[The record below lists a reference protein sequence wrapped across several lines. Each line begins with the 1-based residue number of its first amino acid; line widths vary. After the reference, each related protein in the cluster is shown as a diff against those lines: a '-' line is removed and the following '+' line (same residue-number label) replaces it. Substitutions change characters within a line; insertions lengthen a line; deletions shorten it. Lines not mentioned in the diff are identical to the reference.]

1 MYSDLDRPPLL
12 DLRSR
17 AFRAPDGWQVDVVD
31 STSSTN
37 ADVLAAARAGREPRY
52 VLVAEHQSAGRG
64 RLGRTWESP
73 PRAGLT
79 FSALLP
85 AAPSPWV
92 PLFAGVAVAAAIRSV
107 CELDALLKWPNDVL
121 VDGKK
126 TCGLLAEV
134 AARPGARSQVVLGVG
149 LNVTTTAEE
158 LPTDRPATS
167 LRLAGAAV
175 TDRATLLRA
184 ILRELDVERVP
195 DDYRAVCASL
205 GAQVV
210 VHLPTGAQATGR
222 VDAIDGAGRVVVAGV
237 AYAAGDVVHLR

>member
-1 MYSDLDRPPLL
+1 VYSDLDRPPLL

-17 AFRAPDGWQVDVVD
+17 TFRAPDGWQVEVVD

-37 ADVLAAARAGREPRY
+37 ADVLAAARTGRESGY
-52 VLVAEHQSAGRG
+52 VLVAEYQSAGRG

-107 CELDALLKWPNDVL
+107 CELDAQLKWPNDVL

-126 TCGLLAEV
+126 TCGLLAQV
-134 AARPGARSQVVLGVG
+134 AARPDARSQVVLGVG
-149 LNVTTTAEE
+149 LNVTTTAAE

-184 ILRELDVERVP
+184 ILRELDVARVP
-195 DDYRAVCASL
+195 DDYRAICASL

-210 VHLPTGAQATGR
+210 VHLPTGEPVAGEVEAVDDDGR
-222 VDAIDGAGRVVVAGV
+222 IVVAGT